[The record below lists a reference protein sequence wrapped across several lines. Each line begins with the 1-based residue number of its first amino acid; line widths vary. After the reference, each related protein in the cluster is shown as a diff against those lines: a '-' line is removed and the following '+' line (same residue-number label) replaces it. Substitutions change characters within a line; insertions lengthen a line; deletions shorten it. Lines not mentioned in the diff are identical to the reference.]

1 MQNQY
6 VGDIGDF
13 AKYGLLKAL
22 GKGQKLGVA
31 WYLFPDE
38 PRKTDGKYIDYLNH
52 PDEWQDLDPVL
63 FDRLRKIVQHGPR
76 EVQQIEIS
84 GLLGNAA
91 FSNEPLTFEGKPDER
106 ATQRAKWFQ
115 GVLTDLDDCTLV
127 FADPDNGLCED
138 RIYAAADRKSWK
150 RMPMSEAHVLAAG
163 RTGILYHHNTR
174 MKGGHLKEI
183 QYWLTQ
189 LGVDALALY
198 WRRFS
203 NRTFFII
210 HPTSEIK
217 RRVQKFATKWSPH
230 FELYAFQ
237 KSQHPHGHQN
247 DELVIKGG
255 VQTSGCKLCPE
266 CSRAFSGRGWSG
278 IDAHWRAHHEDIMP
292 YELAWDIIR
301 RGGKP
306 STEESGR

>member
-13 AKYGLLKAL
+13 AKYGLLRAL
-22 GKGQKLGVA
+22 GEGQKLGVA

-38 PRKTDGKYIDYLNH
+38 PQKTDGKYIDYLHH
-52 PDEWQDLDPVL
+52 PNEWRDLAPVL
-63 FDRLRKIVQHGPR
+63 FDRLRSIVQRGPR
-76 EVQQIEIS
+76 EVQQIEVS
-84 GLLGNAA
+84 GLLGNAV
-91 FSNEPLTFEGKPDER
+91 FSNVLLKFEGDIDEC

-115 GVLTDLDDCTLV
+115 GVLNDLDDCTLV

-138 RIYAAADRKSWK
+138 RIYASADHKSWK
-150 RMPMSEAHVLAAG
+150 RMPMSEAQVLAAG
-163 RTGILYHHNTR
+163 RTGVLYHHNTR

-198 WRRFS
+198 WRRYS

-210 HPTSEIK
+210 HPTIEIK
-217 RRVQKFATKWSPH
+217 RRVQEVAIKWAPH
-230 FELYAFQ
+230 FELHTFQ
-237 KSQHPHGHQN
+237 EYQFLHSHQN
-247 DELVIKGG
+247 DEPVRKGS
-255 VQTSGCKLCPE
+255 VQTSICKLCPE
-266 CSRAFSGRGWSG
+266 CGHVFRGSGWSG

-292 YELAWDIIR
+292 YEFARDIIR